1 MTNAY
6 APEQVIRKVA
16 SLTPERLSHFEH
28 LRIVTPVNTPDG
40 PRYYALDVS
49 RITLLCELTDDFE
62 VNEDALVI
70 IMSLLDQLHGA
81 HNKLELILQAI
92 GAEPSDIKLR
102 LSQRLQESRAVD

>member
-6 APEQVIRKVA
+6 AREQVIETVTT
-16 SLTPERLSHFEH
+16 LTAERLSHFERLH
-28 LRIVTPVNTPDG
+28 IVTPVHTPDG
-40 PRYYALDVS
+40 PRYHALDVS

-81 HNKLELILQAI
+81 HSKLEQIVQAI
-92 GAEPSDIKLR
+92 CSEPSEVKLR
-102 LSQRLQESRAVD
+102 MSLRLQD

>member
-6 APEQVIRKVA
+6 APEQVIATIA

-28 LRIVTPVNTPDG
+28 LRIITPVTTPDG
-40 PRYYALDVS
+40 PRYQTLDVK

-81 HNKLELILQAI
+81 HSRLDNVVRAI
-92 GAEPSDIKLR
+92 GDEPSEVKLR
-102 LSQRLQESRAVD
+102 LSQRLHDIVADE